1 MRLSECPV
9 LAFSEAFGRLGLS
22 LSHVRDNTFFLV
34 GPGGFEVT
42 TFQLGEALGN
52 GATVEEAAKRIV
64 DEHRAASA
72 PAEPE
77 SPPRAPTKRSSQLPP
92 KEEL

>member
-42 TFQLGEALGN
+42 TFDLGEAMGG
-52 GATVEEAAKRIV
+52 GATVEEAAAKIV
-64 DEHRAASA
+64 EEHRAANA
-72 PAEPE
+72 PADPEP
-77 SPPRAPTKRSSQLPP
+77 PPASVKRRDQLPP
-92 KEEL
+92 KGA